1 MGAQAICGSTQEVPR
16 NLIPQAQKLPQTK
29 NGIMLKHYSFIDIRL
44 QSECFVCSWTRS
56 CASRSTASLGMSH
69 QKRNQYLDG
78 MPRCN
83 IGKQF
88 KSVCNITFIIH
99 EFVMHVTLEMLLFK
113 VSYNRHAPKLLH
125 LGALTFDR
133 CWPWWSKAVL
143 PCIRHRCG
151 ELQKMGL
158 PALGL
163 WLSTKASS
171 RCSQKQG
178 TIWYILCTGFR
189 CQYQL
194 GTRIIIR
201 VQLPNVQYL
210 RVQAMTYLSKSAIQ
224 DWPGC
229 AKCYSKFLARHSDNR
244 FVLLMASPNP

>member
-1 MGAQAICGSTQEVPR
+1 M
-16 NLIPQAQKLPQTK
+16 
-29 NGIMLKHYSFIDIRL
+29 
-44 QSECFVCSWTRS
+44 
-56 CASRSTASLGMSH
+56 SLWCMSMSH
-69 QKRNQYLDG
+69 WRCCYSKSAIAG
-78 MPRCN
+78 MPQSCS
-83 IGKQF
+83 IW
-88 KSVCNITFIIH
+88 
-99 EFVMHVTLEMLLFK
+99 E
-113 VSYNRHAPKLLH
+113 PWH
-125 LGALTFDR
+125 LIDVDHDDR
-133 CWPWWSKAVL
+133 RRFW
-143 PCIRHRCG
+143 PCIRQRCG

-229 AKCYSKFLARHSDNR
+229 AKCYSKFLERHSDNR
-244 FVLLMASPNP
+244 STPTGRKCCWWHRQIHKLSLPAGTPFKMKPVQIYNVSPGFEVHTI

>member
-1 MGAQAICGSTQEVPR
+1 MFRVFLDSQLCQQINSIAGNVSPKKEPVFRWHAKVQHWKTVQIS
-16 NLIPQAQKLPQTK
+16 
-29 NGIMLKHYSFIDIRL
+29 M
-44 QSECFVCSWTRS
+44 
-56 CASRSTASLGMSH
+56 
-69 QKRNQYLDG
+69 QY
-78 MPRCN
+78 N
-83 IGKQF
+83 F
-88 KSVCNITFIIH
+88 HH

-229 AKCYSKFLARHSDNR
+229 AKFL
-244 FVLLMASPNP
+244 

>member
-1 MGAQAICGSTQEVPR
+1 MFRVFLDSQLCQQINSIAGNVSP
-16 NLIPQAQKLPQTK
+16 
-29 NGIMLKHYSFIDIRL
+29 
-44 QSECFVCSWTRS
+44 
-56 CASRSTASLGMSH
+56 
-69 QKRNQYLDG
+69 KRNQYLDG

-88 KSVCNITFIIH
+88 KSVCNITFIIL

-163 WLSTKASS
+163 WLSTKPSS
-171 RCSQKQG
+171 RGSQKQG
-178 TIWYILCTGFR
+178 TMY
-189 CQYQL
+189 
-194 GTRIIIR
+194 RIPLSIPVGNTKRI
-201 VQLPNVQYL
+201 QYL

-229 AKCYSKFLARHSDNR
+229 AKFL
-244 FVLLMASPNP
+244 